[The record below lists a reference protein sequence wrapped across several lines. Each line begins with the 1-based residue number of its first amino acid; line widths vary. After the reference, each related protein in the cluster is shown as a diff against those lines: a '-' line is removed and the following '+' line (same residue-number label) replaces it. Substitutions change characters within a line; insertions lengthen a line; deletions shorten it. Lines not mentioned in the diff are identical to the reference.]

1 MTKLDFSDIL
11 KYIIMCFP
19 GSLSTM
25 QWILKHFVNAAPGSA
40 ASVALHTTEYSTQQH
55 RCWGSWVESISGS
68 TLGRLGYTHHTELQL
83 PASPRYSCSCG
94 CHWISLLQ
102 AAFGRRNR
110 RAFLPVQHSTPT
122 LPLAAALCSSPS
134 ALSWGLRLTLTFA
147 SAFIFIH
154 WIPPPV
160 SFARSLRSGGCA
172 RKPTGCSLS
181 PCRNL
186 PFSGLLTNGCFISL
200 YAQ

>member
-19 GSLSTM
+19 GSLTM

-40 ASVALHTTEYSTQQH
+40 ASVALHTTDYSTQQH
-55 RCWGSWVESISGS
+55 RCWGSWVEGISGS

-102 AAFGRRNR
+102 AAFGRHNR
-110 RAFLPVQHSTPT
+110 RSSQSSTWHPRCSLLLLCALHLQRCLGGSGSLTPLPQLLFSSTGFPH
-122 LPLAAALCSSPS
+122 PLA
-134 ALSWGLRLTLTFA
+134 
-147 SAFIFIH
+147 
-154 WIPPPV
+154 
-160 SFARSLRSGGCA
+160 
-172 RKPTGCSLS
+172 
-181 PCRNL
+181 
-186 PFSGLLTNGCFISL
+186 LL
-200 YAQ
+200 AV